1 MSERLWSPKTV
12 TDVGDARTRLLNQ
25 RCRLMT
31 LVYILLHIRIFSVV
45 LLFFP
50 LSLFSRGIQAEPIG
64 PGYCSDEWHG
74 P

>member
-12 TDVGDARTRLLNQ
+12 TDVGDARTRLMNQ

-31 LVYILLHIRIFSVV
+31 LVKFS
-45 LLFFP
+45 LLFDS
-50 LSLFSRGIQAEPIG
+50 LSLYFSRGIRAEPVG
-64 PGYCSDEWHG
+64 PSYCSDEWHG